1 MIVLANVAERKLK
14 SWCKVMST
22 GAKDIHRL
30 RDWDDD
36 DYSEGFSEYL
46 SE

>member
-1 MIVLANVAERKLK
+1 
-14 SWCKVMST
+14 MST

-46 SE
+46 SEQGDSVGDVLRYSDMPHLQ